1 MRLERGG
8 GDDQKE
14 RGRLGAHRVKS
25 PLLNDGR
32 GAGGWMPERWL
43 KNGDYTLIIQQVA
56 WGKAI
61 PLQLQLP
68 SNARPHL
75 SDEEN
80 RASPLEN
87 SNRWRGPLPSGP
99 SEPLPSGL
107 ATVTKT
113 TALGLTVGRTTAD
126 TVFLVLPS

>member
-1 MRLERGG
+1 
-8 GDDQKE
+8 
-14 RGRLGAHRVKS
+14 
-25 PLLNDGR
+25 
-32 GAGGWMPERWL
+32 MPERWL
-43 KNGDYTLIIQQVA
+43 KNGDYTLIIQHVA

-87 SNRWRGPLPSGP
+87 SNRWRGPPPYGP
-99 SEPLPSGL
+99 SEPPPSGP

-113 TALGLTVGRTTAD
+113 TAMGLTVGRTTAD
-126 TVFLVLPS
+126 TVFLVLSPGVKPAEGGGRPPLSSFCSFVTL